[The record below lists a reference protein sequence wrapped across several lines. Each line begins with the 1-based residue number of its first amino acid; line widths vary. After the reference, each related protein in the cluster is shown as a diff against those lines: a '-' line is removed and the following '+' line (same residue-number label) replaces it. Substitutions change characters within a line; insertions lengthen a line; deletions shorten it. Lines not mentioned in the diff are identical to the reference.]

1 MTSLSQPSKEGIHRI
16 QDILLHESVRSEAV
30 NPDDLS
36 FQRAYLPV
44 LGYISSRWVLRSTL
58 RRNINA
64 LYGLLHHSFE
74 DVDRTLQSCIGSC
87 MDKKSFSDSSAS
99 VSGLRVFCTVT
110 KCLFE
115 YATHFKNAVS
125 QHACFSDL
133 VTKLVEWSEVWAL
146 GVCSSP
152 PQFNDPIA
160 DWSPDSKTIAIDR
173 MKKSVDA
180 LYEVVARAEGS
191 TLRPTPRKAEALEP
205 GSENQ
210 ILVDKLNMTY
220 DGPGIHHT
228 GGTPRHDNDDEEVA
242 RIQVVPTHGE
252 LTASEDPYLPA
263 NIPGAR
269 HHLPGDSMERL
280 VDIQFRLL
288 REELIA
294 PIRASLL
301 QVLDDF
307 QKPPSS
313 KTQLSTLLEKGGG
326 LYRTQSGSD
335 SVMFSMYT
343 GVKFKNIDCDLKW
356 GLAVDL
362 EFDTPHGLARNPS
375 AAKRAAYWE
384 SVGRKRLMQG
394 GLIGLLWVSASQ
406 EVKFYIG
413 AITSF
418 PDDLRKSAVAS
429 PDTLALKVSFFDSE
443 AEVRILNALHQRRP
457 DEEGTKILI
466 EAPIMFESIRP
477 FLESLQ
483 SPERPPPS
491 IPFARYLTHPDSGD
505 LSNVEIDPPAYAT
518 PRFEFKLGCLFDS
531 DQPVNLTLRPHDALS
546 VENARDALKA
556 HSRLDP
562 SQADAMVNV
571 LTSEVSLIQ
580 GPPGTGKSFT
590 GVELLRVLI
599 SSGVRPVLLIAFT
612 NHALDNI
619 VTHVLQKGI
628 TKKIIRLGARSNDP
642 TVSQYT
648 LENILKTKPPSQ
660 ADKAARQARQK
671 VRNLQGSFTQLM
683 STVIAE
689 TADES
694 QYQEY
699 LQLHLPD
706 HFNALYTPPSWIQQ
720 VFDQS
725 KGWNKVAGHGYKSDG
740 LLDFWRNGEDL
751 KFITP
756 PPVNEE
762 GYLDEGTQATR
773 ARRSGRRF
781 DALSVDGSEEEE
793 DEDGALTEPEEE
805 DWLARM
811 ADFFARHELEIP
823 TIPVSARDLRRLH
836 KDSNVW
842 DMSLDERERISE
854 HWNTCIRE
862 LAWDDQKEEFN
873 HLKNRHAEA
882 RKTLAQVVD
891 RSLMERLFNM
901 GLPMSQLDVQRRM
914 RPEIANLVRDKL
926 YPALKDHE
934 LVQSP
939 PKIRGMARD
948 VFFLDHRHAEESGG
962 DDSASKTNAQ
972 GKYTRT
978 GDIVVL
984 CAYLGQLAKVR
995 KLLSNEVATVIDE
1008 RDAVQLINHEDN
1020 DEAAEILV
1028 DSAEQVQ
1035 VSKRILLRTVD
1046 NFQGEEGTIVILSL
1060 VRNSGDNP
1068 KAGRKIGFLK
1078 STNRVNV
1085 ALSRAREGLYIL
1097 GNSEDLLASK
1107 SEMWSNVIDQLKRN
1121 DQIGPALPLS
1131 CSRHPNNVVPVSKP
1145 GQISIHA
1152 PDGQAAALRIATR
1165 D

>member
-1 MTSLSQPSKEGIHRI
+1 
-16 QDILLHESVRSEAV
+16 
-30 NPDDLS
+30 
-36 FQRAYLPV
+36 
-44 LGYISSRWVLRSTL
+44 
-58 RRNINA
+58 
-64 LYGLLHHSFE
+64 
-74 DVDRTLQSCIGSC
+74 
-87 MDKKSFSDSSAS
+87 
-99 VSGLRVFCTVT
+99 
-110 KCLFE
+110 
-115 YATHFKNAVS
+115 YATHYKNAVS
-125 QHACFSDL
+125 QHPCFADL
-133 VTKLVEWSEVWAL
+133 VAKLVEWSEMWAL

-152 PQFNDPIA
+152 SQFNDPIT
-160 DWSPDSKTIAIDR
+160 DWSTDSKSIVIGR
-173 MKKSVDA
+173 MKKSVGA
-180 LYEVVARAEGS
+180 LFDVVSRAEGS
-191 TLRPTPRKAEALEP
+191 TLRPTPRKADALEP

-210 ILVDKLNMTY
+210 ILVDKLNMIY
-220 DGPGIHHT
+220 DGPGIHHK
-228 GGTPRHDNDDEEVA
+228 GGAPRHDNDNEEVA

-252 LTASEDPYLPA
+252 LTSSEDPYLPA

-307 QKPPSS
+307 QKPPSP

-356 GLAVDL
+356 GLAVNL
-362 EFDTPHGLARNPS
+362 EFDTPHGHARNPS

-394 GLIGLLWVSASQ
+394 GLIGLLWVSTSQ
-406 EVKFYIG
+406 EMKFYLG

-418 PDDLRKSAVAS
+418 ANDLKKSAFDS
-429 PDTLALKVSFFDSE
+429 PDTLSLKVSFFDSE

-477 FLESLQ
+477 FLESLH

-505 LSNVEIDPPAYAT
+505 LSNVEIEPPAYAT
-518 PRFEFKLGCLFDS
+518 PRFEYKLGCLFDS
-531 DQPVNLTLRPHDALS
+531 EQPVHLSLRPRDALS
-546 VENARDALKA
+546 VENARDTLKA

-580 GPPGTGKSFT
+580 GPPGTGKHYWQSFT

-599 SSGVRPVLLIAFT
+599 SSKVRPVLLIAFT

-648 LENILKTKPPSQ
+648 LENILQTKPPSQ
-660 ADKAARQARQK
+660 ADKAERQAKQK
-671 VRNLQGSFTQLM
+671 VRTLQGSFARLM

-694 QYQEY
+694 QYQQY
-699 LQLHLPD
+699 LEEHLPD
-706 HFNALYTPPSWIQQ
+706 HFTALYTPPYWIQQ

-725 KGWNKVAGHGYKSDG
+725 KDWKKIAGHGYESYG

-751 KFITP
+751 KFLTP
-756 PPVNEE
+756 PPVNEQ
-762 GYLDEGTQATR
+762 GYPDEGTQADR

-793 DEDGALTEPEEE
+793 DEYEALIEPEEE
-805 DWLARM
+805 DWVSRM
-811 ADFFARHELEIP
+811 AVFFARYDLDIP
-823 TIPVSARDLRRLH
+823 AIPARTRDLRRLH
-836 KDSNVW
+836 EDPDVW
-842 DMSLDERERISE
+842 GMSLDERERISE

-862 LAWDDQKEEFN
+862 LAWGDQKEEFN

-882 RKTLAQVVD
+882 RKTLSQVVD
-891 RSLMERLFNM
+891 RGKVELLSKADLICCTTNGAAKL
-901 GLPMSQLDVQRRM
+901 
-914 RPEIANLVRDKL
+914 ANL
-926 YPALKDHE
+926 LKSVGPKVL
-934 LVQSP
+934 LV
-939 PKIRGMARD
+939 
-948 VFFLDHRHAEESGG
+948 EEAG
-962 DDSASKTNAQ
+962 Q
-972 GKYTRT
+972 
-978 GDIVVL
+978 VL
-984 CAYLGQLAKVR
+984 
-995 KLLSNEVATVIDE
+995 
-1008 RDAVQLINHEDN
+1008 
-1020 DEAAEILV
+1020 EAH
-1028 DSAEQVQ
+1028 
-1035 VSKRILLRTVD
+1035 
-1046 NFQGEEGTIVILSL
+1046 ILS
-1060 VRNSGDNP
+1060 
-1068 KAGRKIGFLK
+1068 
-1078 STNRVNV
+1078 
-1085 ALSRAREGLYIL
+1085 
-1097 GNSEDLLASK
+1097 SK
-1107 SEMWSNVIDQLKRN
+1107 
-1121 DQIGPALPLS
+1121 
-1131 CSRHPNNVVPVSKP
+1131 
-1145 GQISIHA
+1145 
-1152 PDGQAAALRIATR
+1152 
-1165 D
+1165 